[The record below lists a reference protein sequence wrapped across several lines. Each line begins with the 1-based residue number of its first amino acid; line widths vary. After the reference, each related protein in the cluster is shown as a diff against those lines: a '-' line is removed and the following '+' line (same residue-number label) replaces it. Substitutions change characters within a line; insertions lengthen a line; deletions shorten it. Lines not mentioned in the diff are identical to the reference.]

1 METKK
6 ATQVKGCKQCKK
18 GLNLTQKSLI
28 VVSIYM
34 LFAAIYGTV
43 EIIKDLSNLF

>member
-6 ATQVKGCKQCKK
+6 ATQVTNCKQCKK

-34 LFAAIYGTV
+34 LFAAIYGTI
-43 EIIKDLSNLF
+43 EIIKDLTNFF